1 MEIEKPRNSGARS
14 RSQSWSMDE
23 LYVSA
28 TDGSKRSSHA
38 DADEEALKL
47 ASLHKLPTFDRLR
60 TAFLASYNTDD
71 IENQHG
77 DHQKNK
83 QVNVRELG
91 ANDQQQI
98 INKLF
103 KVAEVDNEKFLT
115 KLRERFDRFLLTF
128 ISSFY
133 IYIVAQH
140 VNLTANKIQPTNYNI
155 SSYQTRMLPKMP
167 NLS

>member
-1 MEIEKPRNSGARS
+1 MEIEKQSDSGARS

-71 IENQHG
+71 IKNQDG
-77 DHQKNK
+77 DHHKNK

-103 KVAEVDNEKFLT
+103 KVAEAEVAVGAANGDDVGDAAVVVGESGWW
-115 KLRERFDRFLLTF
+115 LRIDGFCL
-128 ISSFY
+128 
-133 IYIVAQH
+133 
-140 VNLTANKIQPTNYNI
+140 
-155 SSYQTRMLPKMP
+155 
-167 NLS
+167 